1 MEKLHTIG
9 KENLF
14 EAVNCS
20 PILSSGSLPEE
31 NGTEELIYS
40 PLSERNLPCQGN
52 RLRYPGADKT
62 SKVRNAIHGR

>member
-14 EAVNCS
+14 EALNCS
-20 PILSSGSLPEE
+20 PILSSGGPLKE
-31 NGTEELIYS
+31 NGTEKLVYS

-52 RLRYPGADKT
+52 RPHYPGTDKA
-62 SKVRNAIHGR
+62 SKVRHAIHGC